1 MREGE
6 GKNREER
13 RWGRWVMGGKG
24 GEEDGKRETR
34 KRRKE
39 KREIAKE
46 EDRGTGREPQ
56 TETTTEGEKAPPLRS
71 FSVLL
76 ALACVKCKAA
86 G

>member
-1 MREGE
+1 MAR
-6 GKNREER
+6 
-13 RWGRWVMGGKG
+13 GG
-24 GEEDGKRETR
+24 EDGKRDD
-34 KRRKE
+34 RRKE
-39 KREIAKE
+39 EREIAKE

-56 TETTTEGEKAPPLRS
+56 TETKTEGEKAPPLRS

>member
-1 MREGE
+1 MGTVGNGWQGGRREWKE
-6 GKNREER
+6 RDEKEKERE
-13 RWGRWVMGGKG
+13 
-24 GEEDGKRETR
+24 
-34 KRRKE
+34 E

-56 TETTTEGEKAPPLRS
+56 TETKTEGEKAPPLRS
-71 FSVLL
+71 LSDLL